1 MSIFTHKRSQEYTWL
16 TPNIYP
22 VIVFVFRHWFEI
34 AVPSR
39 PSSWIYIIKYWL
51 DLTHFVFS
59 NSIQNKQCFAI
70 LQLGVFVLV
79 KGTLI
84 VNSLASLQ
92 WISCCC
98 YINFDWIHKIAWICM
113 PLTFV
118 SQTVKPCYL
127 ELNRSIYRK
136 TIEISKVCR
145 IRRFNNRD
153 TLVETS
159 NTYTST
165 YCIHGYFRHWTLA
178 NGFAQF

>member
-1 MSIFTHKRSQEYTWL
+1 MQS
-16 TPNIYP
+16 N
-22 VIVFVFRHWFEI
+22 
-34 AVPSR
+34 
-39 PSSWIYIIKYWL
+39 SWIIKDWL

-98 YINFDWIHKIAWICM
+98 SINFDWIHKIAWICM

-136 TIEISKVCR
+136 AIQISKVCR
-145 IRRFNNRD
+145 IIITERHTSWDFEHIYFNILY
-153 TLVETS
+153 TGLFS
-159 NTYTST
+159 PFNT
-165 YCIHGYFRHWTLA
+165 CKWFCPVLNLPRHDCVLKR
-178 NGFAQF
+178 